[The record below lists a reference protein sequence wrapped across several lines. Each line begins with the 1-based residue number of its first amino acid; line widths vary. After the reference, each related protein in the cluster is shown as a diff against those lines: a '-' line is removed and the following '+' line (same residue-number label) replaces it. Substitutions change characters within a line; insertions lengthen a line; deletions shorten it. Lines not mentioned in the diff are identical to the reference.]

1 LPDRRGR
8 GRALAAWAAVVAVA
22 VAAAPLVSP
31 SNDDLYALAWGGELW
46 RGHLPDVGA
55 SLLPVD
61 HPLNLLASALL
72 TPLGPSGARYAFSA
86 LSLVA
91 LAALVYASFR
101 LGRRVGGVTV
111 GLIAAVLV
119 ATRSQVV
126 LWGWAAVV
134 DVPFAALT
142 MLAAALAA
150 DDPQRNRWRV
160 LGLLVAA
167 GLLRPEAWALS
178 LLYAAWLV
186 TRIHHPGER
195 AAIVA
200 CALAAPLLWGAF
212 DAVLTGD
219 PLHSLHAAGG
229 AHRDANLHAADFS
242 TQGPAEGPRPSGLAR
257 LGDSL
262 SHVIGWPLLA
272 LGAAGAVLALRHRSR
287 TAPAEV
293 ALAVV
298 ALAGSAS
305 FVVLNLV
312 GLPANNARYLLLP
325 GIALVVLAAGMV
337 GLARSSRPAA
347 WGVGIAMVALLALLP
362 FDIAYMVRNF
372 GTQRDRFDAG
382 RQAADAVSGTH
393 SRSVLA
399 LCPRLVVGGTRRR
412 FAHAGRAMA
421 AAQLRR
427 DPADVELRRLPA
439 TPPGTSAIAYVSFG
453 GVRPGTWRF
462 ASACS
467 GELGVL
473 PPASRAGAEA
483 AHVVLEELRHR

>member
-8 GRALAAWAAVVAVA
+8 RRALSAWAGVVAVA
-22 VAAAPLVSP
+22 LAAAPLVSP

-55 SLLPVD
+55 SLLPID
-61 HPLNLLASALL
+61 HPLNVLVSALL
-72 TPLGPSGARYAFSA
+72 APLGPSGARYAFSA

-91 LAALVYASFR
+91 LATLVYASFR
-101 LGRRVGGVTV
+101 LGRRVGGVTI

-134 DVPFAALT
+134 DVPFAALAL
-142 MLAAALAA
+142 LAGALAA
-150 DDPQRNRWRV
+150 EDPLRNRWRV

-178 LLYAAWLV
+178 VLYAAWLL
-186 TRIHHPGER
+186 TRSHSPGER

-200 CALAAPLLWGAF
+200 CALSAPVMWGAF
-212 DAVLTGD
+212 DLVLAGD
-219 PLHSLHAAGG
+219 PLHSLHAASAARRAPG
-229 AHRDANLHAADFS
+229 LKAADFL
-242 TQGPAEGPRPSGLAR
+242 THGPVEHKPPGLTR
-257 LGDSL
+257 LADSL

-272 LGAAGAVLALRHRSR
+272 LGAVGAVLALRHRSR
-287 TAPAEV
+287 AAPAEV

-298 ALAGSAS
+298 ALAGGAG
-305 FVVLNLV
+305 FVALSLA
-312 GLPANNARYLLLP
+312 GLPANPRYLLLP
-325 GIALVVLAAGMV
+325 GIALVVLAAAMI
-337 GLARSSRPAA
+337 GLARTSRPAA
-347 WGVGIAMVALLALLP
+347 WGVGIALVALLAVLP
-362 FDIAYMVRNF
+362 FDVAYMVRNF

-382 RQAADAVSGTH
+382 RQAAAAVSGPH
-393 SRSVLA
+393 SRSLLA

-412 FAHAGRAMA
+412 FAHAGRAMS

-427 DPADVELRRLPA
+427 DPSDVELRRLPA
-439 TPPGTSAIAYVSFG
+439 TPPGTSAIAYVSFSG
-453 GVRPGTWRF
+453 ARPGGWRL

-467 GELGVL
+467 GELDVL
-473 PPASRAGAEA
+473 PPASRAGADA
-483 AHVVLEELRHR
+483 ARVVLQQLRHQ

>member
-8 GRALAAWAAVVAVA
+8 RRAVAAWAGVVAVA
-22 VAAAPLVSP
+22 LAAAPLVSP
-31 SNDDLYALAWGGELW
+31 SNDDLYALAWGEELW

-61 HPLNLLASALL
+61 HPLNVLASALL
-72 TPLGPSGARYAFSA
+72 APLGPSGARYAFSA

-101 LGRRVGGVTV
+101 LGRRVGGATI
-111 GLIAAVLV
+111 GLIAALLV
-119 ATRSQVV
+119 ATRSQIV

-150 DDPQRNRWRV
+150 DDAQRNRWRV

-178 LLYAAWLV
+178 VLYAGWLL
-186 TRIHHPGER
+186 TRSRNPGER

-200 CALAAPLLWGAF
+200 CALAAPVLWGAF
-212 DAVLTGD
+212 DLVLAGD
-219 PLHSLHAAGG
+219 PLHSLHAASG
-229 AHRDANLHAADFS
+229 AHRRSTLHAADFS
-242 TQGPAEGPRPSGLAR
+242 ARGPHQGHESLGLTR
-257 LGDSL
+257 LADSL
-262 SHVIGWPLLA
+262 SHVIGWPLFA
-272 LGAAGAVLALRHRSR
+272 LGAVGAVLALRHRSR
-287 TAPAEV
+287 AAPAEV

-298 ALAGSAS
+298 ALAGGAG
-305 FVVLNLV
+305 FVALSLV
-312 GLPANNARYLLLP
+312 GLPANPRYLLLP
-325 GIALVVLAAGMV
+325 GIALVVLAAGMI
-337 GLARSSRPAA
+337 GLARASRPAA
-347 WGVGIAMVALLALLP
+347 WGVGIALVALLALLP
-362 FDIAYMVRNF
+362 FDVAYMVRNF

-382 RQAADAVSGTH
+382 RQAAAAVSGPH
-393 SRSVLA
+393 SRSLLA

-427 DPADVELRRLPA
+427 DPSDVELRRLPA

-453 GVRPGTWRF
+453 GARPGGWRL

-467 GELGVL
+467 GEFDVL
-473 PPASRAGAEA
+473 PPASRAGADA
-483 AHVVLEELRHR
+483 AHVVLQRLRHQ